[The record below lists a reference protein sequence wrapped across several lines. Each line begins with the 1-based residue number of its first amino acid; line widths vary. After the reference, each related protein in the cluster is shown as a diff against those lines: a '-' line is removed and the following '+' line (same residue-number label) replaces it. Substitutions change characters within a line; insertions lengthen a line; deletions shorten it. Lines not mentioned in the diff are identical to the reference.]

1 MKRILVMLLLFANI
15 ATAGIWVT
23 PAFVGNGTSDSVF
36 VTFCT
41 FDTTLYPR
49 LADADSIIAL
59 RFGPGNTLL
68 DSLSQTATNLFK
80 VRKGW
85 YEIHYRGSNSTG
97 TLGSYRVYAR
107 VKIGGDWRGAASA
120 GYRVIGGD
128 VGNYFAKLAADA
140 DSIKDTLGLLTQR
153 TTGSGSGAYSCT
165 LSVFESTSHSAIQ
178 GVFVRA
184 LNATETATSAIGNSD
199 SNGRLIFALDAAS
212 YHLLPYLTGYVFGSL
227 PQAVTVTTAGANDT
241 IWASRFDPGSPPAAS
256 LCRVYGYVQTL
267 GAGGLGE
274 VVVTARIAKTP
285 LQYNGVVVSPYG
297 VSTGTDSTGYWYL
310 DLIPNSDLQP
320 NDTKYDFTFYYS
332 SGTILRKQVVVPD
345 SVSFWLRW

>member
-1 MKRILVMLLLFANI
+1 MKRILVMLLLSAKI
-15 ATAGIWVT
+15 AMAGISVT
-23 PAFVGNGTSDSVF
+23 PSFVGSGATDSVF

-59 RFGPGNTLL
+59 RFGPNNTMV
-68 DSLSQTATNLFK
+68 DSLSQTAANLFK

-85 YEIHYRGSNSTG
+85 YDIHYRGSNTAG
-97 TLGSYRVYAR
+97 TLGNYRVYAR

-120 GYRVIGGD
+120 GYHVIGKD
-128 VGNYFAKLAADA
+128 VGNYFAQLAADA
-140 DSIKDTLGLLTQR
+140 DSIKDTLGLLTLR
-153 TTGSGSGAYSCT
+153 TTGSGSGAYACT
-165 LSVFESTSHSAIQ
+165 LFVFESTSQTAIQ

-184 LNATETATSAIGNSD
+184 LNATETATAAITNSD
-199 SNGRLIFALDAAS
+199 SNGRLILALDAAN
-212 YHLLPYLTGYVFGSL
+212 YHLLPYLAGYSFGSL
-227 PQAVTVTTAGANDT
+227 PQVVMVTTAGANDT

-267 GAGGLGE
+267 GAGGLEE
-274 VVVTARIAKTP
+274 VTVTARIAKTP

-297 VSTGTDSTGYWYL
+297 VSTGTDSTGYWHL
-310 DLIPNSDLQP
+310 DLIPNSNLQP
-320 NDTKYDFTFYYS
+320 DNTKYDVTFYYS

-345 SVSFWLRW
+345 SASFWLRW

>member
-1 MKRILVMLLLFANI
+1 V
-15 ATAGIWVT
+15 V
-23 PAFVGNGTSDSVF
+23 

-59 RFGPGNTLL
+59 RFGPDNTLV
-68 DSLSQTATNLFK
+68 DSLSQTAANLFK

-85 YEIHYRGSNSTG
+85 YEIHYRGSNPSG

-107 VKIGGDWRGAASA
+107 VKIGGDWRGAAST

-128 VGNYFAKLAADA
+128 VGNYFAQLAADD
-140 DSIKDTLGLLTQR
+140 DSIKDTLGLLMSR
-153 TTGSGSGAYSCT
+153 TTGSGGGAYACT
-165 LSVFESTSHSAIQ
+165 LSVFESTSQTAIQ

-184 LNATETATSAIGNSD
+184 LNATETATAGTGNSD
-199 SNGRLIFALDAAS
+199 SDGRLIFALDAAS

-227 PQAVTVTTAGANDT
+227 PQAVTVTAAGVNDT
-241 IWASRFDPGSPPAAS
+241 IWANRFDPGSPPVAS

-310 DLIPNSDLQP
+310 DLIPNGNLQP
-320 NDTKYDFTFYYS
+320 DDTKYDFTFYYS

-345 SVSFWLRW
+345 SASFWLRW

>member
-1 MKRILVMLLLFANI
+1 MKKILIMLLLSADI
-15 ATAGIWVT
+15 AMAGIWVT
-23 PAFVGNGTSDSVF
+23 PSYVGNGTSDSVL

-49 LADADSIIAL
+49 FADADSIIAL
-59 RFGPGNTLL
+59 RYGPDNTLV
-68 DSLSQTATNLFK
+68 DSLSQTASNLFK

-85 YEIHYRGSNSTG
+85 YEIHYRGANSSATIG
-97 TLGSYRVYAR
+97 NYRAYVR
-107 VKIGGDWRGAASA
+107 IKIGGDWRGAASV

-128 VGNYFAKLAADA
+128 IGNYFAKLAADA
-140 DSIKDTLGLLTQR
+140 DSIKDTLGLLTQW
-153 TTGSGSGAYSCT
+153 TAGSGSGAYACT
-165 LSVFESTSHSAIQ
+165 LFVRETASQAAIQ

-184 LNATETATSAIGNSD
+184 LNETETATSAIGNSD

-212 YHLLPYLTGYVFGSL
+212 YHLLPYLTGYTFGSL
-227 PQAVTVTTAGANDT
+227 PQAMTVTAAGSNDT
-241 IWASRFDPGSPPAAS
+241 IWASRYDPGSPPSAS

-274 VVVTARIAKTP
+274 VVVTARIGKTP

-310 DLIPNSDLQP
+310 DLIPSGDLQP
-320 NDTKYDFTFYYS
+320 DDTKYDFTFYYS

-345 SVSFWLRW
+345 SASYWLRW

>member
-1 MKRILVMLLLFANI
+1 MKKIFVMLLMLADI

-23 PAFVGNGTSDSVF
+23 PSFVGSGAGDSVV

-49 LADADSIIAL
+49 LANADSIIAL
-59 RFGPGNTLL
+59 RYGPANTLV
-68 DSLSQTATNLFK
+68 DSLSQAAVSLFK
-80 VRKGW
+80 VRTGW
-85 YEIHYRGSNSTG
+85 YEIHYRGANGSG
-97 TLGSYRVYAR
+97 TQGSYRVYVR
-107 VKIGGDWRGAASA
+107 VKIGGDWRGAASV

-128 VGNYFAKLAADA
+128 VGSYFAKLAADA

-153 TTGSGSGAYSCT
+153 TTGSGSGAYACT
-165 LSVFESTSHSAIQ
+165 LFVWETTSQSAIQ

-184 LNATETATSAIGNSD
+184 LNATETATAAIGESN

-212 YHLLPYLTGYVFGSL
+212 YHLLPYLTGYTFGSL
-227 PQAVTVTTAGANDT
+227 PQVVTVTTTGANDT
-241 IWASRFDPGSPPAAS
+241 VWASRYDPGSPPSAS

-274 VVVTARIAKTP
+274 VVVTARITKSS

-320 NDTKYDFTFYYS
+320 NDTKYDFSFYYS

-345 SVSFWLRW
+345 SASFWLRW